1 MDMYTYIYLNI
12 KEDLFHLQVK
22 LTTELTEATSQ
33 ISTLQLEVA
42 ALRKKEFELQQQLG
56 TTTQDTR
63 KQQEELEQLR
73 TQHKGLLMCLNCF
86 MDNYIKCETCRSSII
101 HTNQV
106 RRDLA

>member
-1 MDMYTYIYLNI
+1 M
-12 KEDLFHLQVK
+12 KEVLFHLQVK

-63 KQQEELEQLR
+63 KQQEELDQLR
-73 TQHKGLLMCLNCF
+73 TQHKGLFVLIFSWAVKMYSMRCCTTPSIGISLRVALA
-86 MDNYIKCETCRSSII
+86 KC
-101 HTNQV
+101 
-106 RRDLA
+106 